1 MLDMVMEGGG
11 GGYVRRVMDEEEDLC
26 KTVLLMKH
34 P

>member
-1 MLDMVMEGGG
+1 MLDMVVEGGG
-11 GGYVRRVMDEEEDLC
+11 GGHVHGRGGGLVC

>member
-1 MLDMVMEGGG
+1 MLDMVVEGG